1 MRTTLSI
8 LTVAA
13 AFAASPALAQVGV
26 GVGGQVNTGV
36 GVGVD
41 PGRTVGDVTG
51 TLDRTVDRADRA
63 VNRTL
68 DRDLRVAT
76 RADVRTGATV
86 RDSNGN
92 SVGTVTRVQ
101 GGTAIVVQG
110 GRTLHVPLASL
121 YRSTTGLVTSLPAAS
136 LRARA
141 NARTGAEAR
150 R

>member
-36 GVGVD
+36 GVSVD
-41 PGRTVGDVTG
+41 PGRTVGDVTR
-51 TLDRTVDRADRA
+51 TLDRTVDRADRT

-68 DRDLRVAT
+68 DRNLRVAT
-76 RADVRTGATV
+76 RADVRTGATI
-86 RDSNGN
+86 RDTNGN
-92 SVGTVTRVQ
+92 TIGTVARVQ
-101 GGTAIVVQG
+101 GGTAVVVRG

-121 YRSTTGLVTSLPAAS
+121 YRGTTGLVTSLPAAS

-141 NARTGAEAR
+141 NANGSVRN
-150 R
+150 